1 MFTVKNL
8 IKLVKININRWMS
21 DVVEIEVKKICDSSD
36 YLDKE
41 VKYIL
46 TKLITNINKEIETMT
61 TTFDG
66 ARDVLSLVKA
76 YALAFKN

>member
-1 MFTVKNL
+1 MFIVKNL
-8 IKLVKININRWMS
+8 IKWVKINISKRMS
-21 DVVEIEVKKICDSSD
+21 DVVEITIKEICDSSD

-46 TKLITNINKEIETMT
+46 KKLITNIGKEIETMT

-66 ARDVLSLVKA
+66 ARDVFSLVKA